1 MLTENV
7 HKVDFTNKKKT
18 KKKNEKKTKNEKNQN
33 AMQIIEQKIRGI
45 ALDHQLIP

>member
-18 KKKNEKKTKNEKNQN
+18 NKQKQNEKKQN